1 MHVNHSLV
9 DAGGPYGLLF
19 SSLSSAAVYD
29 TRRMQM
35 TPPHDHPSRPE
46 PTAMPLSR
54 GGQRLRVIVVG
65 CCLLLSTGARAEAE
79 FVTYTFTGTVTAVSS
94 SLAGMFDTSMTL
106 SGSFTYDTSA
116 AGVLHGTEA
125 AGFRQ
130 YFNNVSNLVMTVGSY
145 TASAPPFGE
154 DIFHGMYVLNNWFPV
169 PTDGFQVTGRLLNS
183 TQISGY
189 NPHGALFFYTSDT
202 TATSNTQLADLGD
215 LTGWPG
221 QYPGA
226 NWFMSWDTQQFIVGQ
241 ITSLVRQPSTV
252 VTLEIRPGSDDNPV
266 SASEQGLLPVAILG
280 SNDLDVTTIDPS
292 TLQLAGV
299 DLALRGSVKRP
310 QLAYSLEDVNGDGFT
325 DLVAFF
331 GVPDLVSAGALTTS
345 TIALTIT
352 GALTDATPIQ
362 GADSVKVVP

>member
-1 MHVNHSLV
+1 MDV
-9 DAGGPYGLLF
+9 
-19 SSLSSAAVYD
+19 
-29 TRRMQM
+29 

-46 PTAMPLSR
+46 PTALPLSR
-54 GGQRLRVIVVG
+54 AVQRLRVIVVV

-79 FVTYTFTGTVTAVSS
+79 FVTYTFTGTVTTVSS
-94 SLAGMFDTSMTL
+94 SLAGMFNTSMTL

-116 AGVLHGTEA
+116 AGVLQGTEA
-125 AGFRQ
+125 AGVRL

-154 DIFHGMYVLNNWFPV
+154 DIFHSMLVLNNWFPV

-183 TQISGY
+183 TPIGDR
-189 NPHGALFFYTSDT
+189 NPHGILFFYTSDT

-215 LTGWPG
+215 DLTGWPG

-226 NWFMSWDTQQFIVGQ
+226 HWFMEWDTQQFLVGE

-252 VTLEIRPGSDDNPV
+252 VTVDIRPGSNDNPV
-266 SASEQGLLPVAILG
+266 SASGQGLLPVAILG
-280 SNDLDVTTIDPS
+280 SDDLDVTTIDPS

-299 DLALRGSVKRP
+299 DLALRGSAKRP

-345 TIALTIT
+345 TIALRIT
-352 GALTDATPIQ
+352 GALTDATPIE
-362 GADSVKVVP
+362 GADSVKVIP

>member
-1 MHVNHSLV
+1 
-9 DAGGPYGLLF
+9 
-19 SSLSSAAVYD
+19 
-29 TRRMQM
+29 M
-35 TPPHDHPSRPE
+35 TPPHDHLSRLQ
-46 PTAMPLSR
+46 PTATRLSR
-54 GGQRLRVIVVG
+54 WIHRLRVIVIG
-65 CCLLLSTGARAEAE
+65 CCLLLFTGARAEAE
-79 FVTYTFTGTVTAVSS
+79 FATYTFTGTVTIVSS
-94 SLAGMFDTSMTL
+94 SLDGMFNTSMTL

-116 AGVLHGTEA
+116 AGVLTGTEA
-125 AGFRQ
+125 VGVRG
-130 YFNNVSNLVMTVGSY
+130 YFNNVSNLVMTIGSY

-183 TQISGY
+183 TQINGQ
-189 NPHGALFFYTSDT
+189 NPHGILFFYTSDT

-215 LTGWPG
+215 LTGWPDR
-221 QYPGA
+221 YPGTNICSGETA
-226 NWFMSWDTQQFIVGQ
+226 ARSGCWHMSWGGQFFVVGE
-241 ITSLVRQPSTV
+241 ITSLVRQASTV
-252 VTLEIRPGSDDNPV
+252 VISLDIRPGSDDNPV
-266 SASEQGLLPVAILG
+266 SASQQGLLPVAILG
-280 SNDLDVTTIDPS
+280 RHDLDVTTIDPS

-310 QLAYSLEDVNGDGFT
+310 QLAHSLEDVNGDGFT

-352 GALTDATPIQ
+352 GALTDGTAIQ